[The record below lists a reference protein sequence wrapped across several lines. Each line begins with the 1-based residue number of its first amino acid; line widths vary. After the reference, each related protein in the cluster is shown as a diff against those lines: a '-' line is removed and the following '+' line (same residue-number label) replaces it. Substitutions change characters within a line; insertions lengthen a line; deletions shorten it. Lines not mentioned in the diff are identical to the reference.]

1 MSDLVVKANSL
12 NETVIYKKAT
22 ELKIFAKIITLV
34 RADPTNNIFTFQIKD
49 FIEEFNN

>member
-1 MSDLVVKANSL
+1 MSDLVVKSNKL

-34 RADPTNNIFTFQIKD
+34 RKDPTNNIFTFQIKD